1 VDYAGYAND
10 LLWSTQSDDQ
20 AKLLKVFG
28 ISEERWEAWS
38 NSAVLSVDQ
47 RGERLV
53 LERMDANA
61 WQHLEP
67 KSRHFLSTALHHLA
81 EQGSAPQLDY
91 APISIEIVKALEV
104 ELVAILT
111 SFKATVGQTSLQ
123 PGEKDPAEQNLANYL
138 TGKKPPSKPPS
149 LGNMPF
155 LFRKNQ
161 SPASPL
167 HIALHQ
173 YLKTLPNYGFL
184 TDPTFVNTDL
194 DRVVKTF
201 RNGGA
206 HDSPIPEGICRECV
220 DMLIGSHNQ
229 IGLIQQVAAWK
240 VAPTKNSEATQ

>member
-10 LLWSTQSDDQ
+10 LLWATQADDQ
-20 AKLLKVFG
+20 AKLLNVFG
-28 ISEERWEAWS
+28 ISEERWETWTAG
-38 NSAVLSVDQ
+38 AVLPVDQ

-111 SFKATVGQTSLQ
+111 SFRATVSQTSLQ
-123 PGEKDPAEQNLANYL
+123 SSEKDQAEQSLAKYL
-138 TGKKPPSKPPS
+138 AGKKPPS

-161 SPASPL
+161 TPASPL

-194 DRVVKTF
+194 DRVTHKF

-229 IGLIQQVAAWK
+229 IGLIPQVAAWK